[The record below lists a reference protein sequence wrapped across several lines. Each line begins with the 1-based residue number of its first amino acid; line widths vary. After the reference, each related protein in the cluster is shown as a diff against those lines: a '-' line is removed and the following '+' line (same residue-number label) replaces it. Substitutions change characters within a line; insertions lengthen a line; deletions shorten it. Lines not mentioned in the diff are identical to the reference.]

1 MSAPSTTSTTAVVVS
16 LDASRQVSGI
26 AIRALP
32 DDLRTPDGMKSALH
46 RAYLDAVTALLDE
59 RLGSTG
65 TPRAERPVARAART
79 PAPPRSE
86 RYGHVPHEE
95 LVEFWKRPVRE
106 PRDPV
111 ARETGASTN
120 GCVHV
125 TLRTTD
131 HFADIDLDP
140 GWLRTAN
147 VSSVATAVLE
157 AFADAYTKRNQR

>member
-1 MSAPSTTSTTAVVVS
+1 MSAPSTTSATAVLVS

-32 DDLRTPDGMKSALH
+32 DDLRTEDGLRTALR
-46 RAYLDAVTALLDE
+46 RAFLDAVSARLDE

-65 TPRAERPVARAART
+65 RPRGERPVARAART
-79 PAPPRSE
+79 PAPPQKE
-86 RYGHVPHEE
+86 RYGHLEHED
-95 LVEFWKRPVRE
+95 LVEFWKRPALAHLE
-106 PRDPV
+106 PV
-111 ARETGASTN
+111 APETGASAN

-125 TLRTTD
+125 TLHTTD

-157 AFADAYTKRNQR
+157 AFEDAYTKRNQR